1 MDPVALFQ
9 GAARSAFG
17 PDAAAYALLAI
28 GLNMHFGHAGLANF
42 GQVGFMML
50 AAYGIGVSVATWGW
64 SLWLGIAVGLGL
76 CVVFALMLGLPTLKL
91 RADYFAITTIAAAE
105 IFRLL
110 IGATSSVDVTGG
122 PYGLQDISPR
132 FLRLNPWLWDD
143 SRTGFGAF
151 LQNLAGPWAF
161 RTSMVLGAIALLGG
175 AVLLLA
181 RWRDRR
187 GPTEPPVSGQPAVPA
202 TEAEHEDTLVRA
214 RDAKD
219 AEAVASGGPRAVPG
233 GGNNPGHHETL
244 PRWLT
249 VTLVVLVGLT
259 GYVAVV
265 LGLGHFTV
273 YEEHFAQ
280 FRFIHTQYWTMAVA
294 WTLVLASVI
303 FIARLMSS
311 PWGRVIRS
319 IREDEDVAASVGKNV
334 FGYKLQALVIGGLIG
349 GLAGVTTT
357 LGNSTVNDV
366 AFVPLVTFF
375 AYACLIIGGV
385 GSRVGPVLGAMLF
398 WFVFRAAQTTLSQFQ
413 REGWLPD
420 WLGGAGARG
429 ALASALMG
437 LLLVAVTAFR
447 PQGILGKREDMVFGG

>member
-50 AAYGIGVSVATWGW
+50 AAYGVGVSVATWGL
-64 SLWLGIAVGLGL
+64 SLWLGVALGLGL
-76 CVVFALMLGLPTLKL
+76 CVVFALLLGLPTLKL

-105 IFRLL
+105 ILRLL
-110 IGATSSVDVTGG
+110 FGATSAVDLTGG

-132 FLRLNPWLWDD
+132 FLRLNPWVWDD
-143 SRTGFGAF
+143 SRTGLGAF

-161 RTSMVLGAIALLGG
+161 RTSMVLGLIAIIGV
-175 AVLLLA
+175 AVLLTA
-181 RWRDRR
+181 RRRDRG
-187 GPTEPPVSGQPAVPA
+187 GPPEPSVGAEFVPGTDA
-202 TEAEHEDTLVRA
+202 ARDGTLVRA
-214 RDAKD
+214 GDAHD
-219 AEAVASGGPRAVPG
+219 GDAVASAGSHAGPG
-233 GGNNPGHHETL
+233 EGSNPGHHAAW

-249 VTLVVLVGLT
+249 VSLVVLVGVT

-265 LGLGHFTV
+265 LGLGHYTV
-273 YEEHFAQ
+273 YDAQFQQ
-280 FRFIHTQYWTMAVA
+280 FRFIATQYWTMAVA
-294 WTLVLASVI
+294 WTLVIASVI
-303 FIARLMSS
+303 FVARLMSS

-319 IREDEDVAASVGKNV
+319 IREDEDVASSVGKNV
-334 FGYKLQALVIGGLIG
+334 FGYKLQALVIGGVIG

-357 LGNSTVNDV
+357 LGNSAVNDV

-385 GSRVGPVLGAMLF
+385 GTRVGPVLGAMLF
-398 WFVFRAAQTTLSQFQ
+398 WFVFRAAQTSLSQFQ
-413 REGWLPD
+413 AEGWLPD

-437 LLLVAVTAFR
+437 VLLVAVTAFR